1 MLIQGQLPNHFK
13 RPKGISKL
21 HQLIVALE
29 ENMPGLHIPVQSCQ
43 FLYFPFLD
51 WEDKLHVRNNL
62 DAKIRLPWKSGNS
75 VLVND
80 KFQTPRWSSH
90 IAKSIEEGDYII
102 SHLHF
107 PNSHEAQYSGF
118 FLIMQAHHNNNQY
131 QLSVAKCRGWYL
143 HGGPWVGN
151 TLPRDIQINLVYSGE
166 KKIGTCFIAIWN
178 NNNISREKTQ
188 KKEEEKQ
195 KQLDKREK

>member
-62 DAKIRLPWKSGNS
+62 DAKIRLPWKLGNS

-131 QLSVAKCRGWYL
+131 LEQWSCCKVQR
-143 HGGPWVGN
+143 
-151 TLPRDIQINLVYSGE
+151 LVPAWWPMSGE
-166 KKIGTCFIAIWN
+166 HIAKRHSNKSGLFWRKKNWDLFHCHL
-178 NNNISREKTQ
+178 K
-188 KKEEEKQ
+188 
-195 KQLDKREK
+195 